1 MPRVQV
7 LPWDGALVWGSA
19 ATFWLQPWPDVSC
32 WISKTVPVPPH
43 QQVLSPQ
50 GISLCCLQTKIL
62 PQLLPTWC
70 WRRA

>member
-19 ATFWLQPWPDVSC
+19 ATCWLQPWPDVSC

-43 QQVLSPQ
+43 QQVLSPWD
-50 GISLCCLQTKIL
+50 ISLCCLQTKIL